1 MVELFRI
8 ASGPW
13 EKLFEGSFQKH
24 LVQILSNPESIIM
37 TAIFETEGDRVNGLI
52 VEFFKIYYA
61 VGSVETFSETLP
73 RELVVLTKHDAKQ
86 TLKFLAIGSA
96 PSFVEWEEEAVM
108 QETDAL
114 LSKLKSSSEMIRDVS
129 KAYDLKLIELKQAP
143 SEVKEAFFTH
153 PLLVPVL
160 STNYHAISTGQQES
174 VSETAVAKSVPGEVM
189 IGITREGNLVE
200 EPLNLLLKTGVF
212 DGTEVNRNHIMQVLI
227 EGALLSNVPAVVFD
241 WDARFEG
248 IAVASKDSEKFK
260 EFKLDIEPI
269 GFPAKKFKPLS
280 DIQANLSMLNPEG
293 LLELF
298 GAGAKSV
305 PVKAIM
311 QAMASEQQH
320 NSIQTLCESI
330 RKTELTTEI
339 TVYQQL
345 KAIRSLNLMQVRY
358 PRLFDGA
365 NNIEEVSKNWVRSIG
380 QAGIID
386 LQGLDSR
393 QTLMLI
399 SSITEEM
406 LAFYKNKGVSK
417 QVKSMIFIPE
427 INKLSMHYKNQ
438 LFKSLA
444 QALNELKEYGVG
456 FAVSST
462 KEIDLE
468 EEIRKCIESEFGIVL
483 QNDVGVRIVNK
494 KQYRVLA
501 RPTLSELKLK

>member
-13 EKLFEGSFQKH
+13 EKLFDGSFQKH

-37 TAIFETEGDRVNGLI
+37 VAIFETEGERVKGLI

-86 TLKFLAIGSA
+86 TLKFLAIGST
-96 PSFVEWEEEAVM
+96 PSFVEWKEEEVM

-114 LSKLKSSSEMIRDVS
+114 LSKLKSSSEMIKDVS

-143 SEVKEAFFTH
+143 SDVKEAFFTH

-160 STNYHAISTGQQES
+160 STSYHAISTGQAES
-174 VSETAVAKSVPGEVM
+174 ISETTVVKSVPGEVM

-248 IAVASKDSEKFK
+248 IAVASKDAEKFK

-280 DIQANLSMLNPEG
+280 DLQANLSMLNPEG

-305 PVKAIM
+305 PARVIM
-311 QAMASEQQH
+311 QAMTSGQQA
-320 NSIQTLCESI
+320 SIQTLCEII
-330 RKTELTTEI
+330 RKIELTTEI

-345 KAIRSLNLMQVRY
+345 KAIRALNLMQVRY
-358 PRLFDGA
+358 PKLFDGA
-365 NNIEEVSKNWVRSIG
+365 NNVEEVSKNWVRSIG

-399 SSITEEM
+399 SSIVKEM

-427 INKLSMHYKNQ
+427 INKLSAHYKNT
-438 LFKSLA
+438 LFKDLA
-444 QALNELKEYGVG
+444 QALNELKEYGIG
-456 FAVSST
+456 FAVSSP

-468 EEIRKCIESEFGIVL
+468 EDIRKGLESEFGIVI
-483 QNDVGVRIVNK
+483 QNDVGVKITNR
-494 KQYRVLA
+494 KQYRVLV
-501 RPTLSELKLK
+501 RPTLSELRLK